1 MNNEW
6 TMIELQVMSAMVM
19 FIDVGVHD
27 ITPTFN
33 DKFHEE
39 WL

>member
-1 MNNEW
+1 
-6 TMIELQVMSAMVM
+6 MIELQVMLAMVM
-19 FIDVGVHD
+19 FINVDVHA

-39 WL
+39 WP